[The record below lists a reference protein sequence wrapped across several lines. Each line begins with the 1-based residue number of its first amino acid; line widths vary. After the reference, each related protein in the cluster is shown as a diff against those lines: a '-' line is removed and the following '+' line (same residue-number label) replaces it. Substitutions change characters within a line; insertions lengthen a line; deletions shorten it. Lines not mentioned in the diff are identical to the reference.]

1 MNVHSSVI
9 HSSQKAETTQVS
21 ITGWR
26 INKIW
31 YIHTTHYYLSIK
43 INEALL
49 HATIWMTL
57 INTLPSEKSQAGR
70 VIHYMIPFLWNS
82 QHREIQ
88 RLRKQIGG
96 CKGLGREGRIGSD
109 CFMDTGFFWR
119 VMKIFWTYRVVMVA
133 QYYELPNATVWY
145 TLKWLIA
152 CYVNFTLIKK
162 KIQKEK
168 ISLGTE
174 PEGVSRIEDGG
185 KFNFI
190 PLCL

>member
-1 MNVHSSVI
+1 
-9 HSSQKAETTQVS
+9 
-21 ITGWR
+21 
-26 INKIW
+26 
-31 YIHTTHYYLSIK
+31 
-43 INEALL
+43 
-49 HATIWMTL
+49 
-57 INTLPSEKSQAGR
+57 
-70 VIHYMIPFLWNS
+70 
-82 QHREIQ
+82 
-88 RLRKQIGG
+88 
-96 CKGLGREGRIGSD
+96 
-109 CFMDTGFFWR
+109 MDTGFPFR